1 MKHFNFC
8 KDTFVPLQTISW
20 GGISSGFPT
29 KLKPDSDVRSPVKI
43 LEKKNDLILIDKLI
57 KDENGAR
64 LEIKNCNGSYRT
76 FFRMIV

>member
-8 KDTFVPLQTISW
+8 KDTLVPLHTISW

-43 LEKKNDLILIDKLI
+43 WEKNLNDITRFILRIAVAVYKTI
-57 KDENGAR
+57 
-64 LEIKNCNGSYRT
+64 
-76 FFRMIV
+76 FRMIV